1 MVRTINERKKVTK
14 RRYTR
19 EQKQQAA
26 IEYAIRGSYTQ
37 VGLHLDIPK
46 ATVIGWSKTYEGWD
60 EVITQVHAEKEQ
72 QHRATYSAIVDA
84 AQQVVIDKLPEAT
97 AAQANIIAATA
108 TDKTRLIDNRPTSIS
123 SSTGSQ
129 AAIQG
134 LIEQFK
140 KVSREN
146 RDITA
151 IKTTYSDVSDKTEK
165 TE

>member
-1 MVRTINERKKVTK
+1 MVRKIDERKKVTK

-46 ATVIGWSKTYEGWD
+46 QTVIDWAHKWEGWD
-60 EVITQVHAEKEQ
+60 AIIMQVHSEKEQ
-72 QHRATYSAIVDA
+72 QHRANYSKIIDL
-84 AQQVVIDKLPEAT
+84 AQQQVIAKMGDAT
-97 AAQANIIAATA
+97 AAQANLIACQD
-108 TDKTRLIDNRPTSIS
+108 TDKIRLIDNRPTSIS

-151 IKTTYSDVSDKTEK
+151 FKTTYAEVEK
-165 TE
+165 DNEK

>member
-1 MVRTINERKKVTK
+1 MVRKIDERKKVTK

-72 QHRATYSAIVDA
+72 QHRANYSKIIDL
-84 AQQVVIDKLPEAT
+84 AQQVTLDKLPEAT
-97 AAQANIIAATA
+97 AAQAHLVSCQA

-123 SSTGSQ
+123 SNAGSQ
-129 AAIQG
+129 DAIKG

-151 IKTTYSDVSDKTEK
+151 IKTTYTEVEKDKDK
-165 TE
+165 

>member
-1 MVRTINERKKVTK
+1 MVRKIDERKKVTK

-37 VGLHLDIPK
+37 VGLHLDIPIE
-46 ATVIGWSKTYEGWD
+46 TIQGWSKHFDGWD
-60 EVITQVHAEKEQ
+60 AIITKVHHEKEAE
-72 QHRATYSAIVDA
+72 HRANYSKIIDL
-84 AQQVVIDKLPEAT
+84 AQQVTLDKLPEAT
-97 AAQANIIAATA
+97 AAQAHLVSCQA

-123 SSTGSQ
+123 SNAGSQ
-129 AAIQG
+129 DAIKG

-151 IKTTYSDVSDKTEK
+151 VKTTYTEVDKPK
-165 TE
+165 DK